1 MTNPSDY
8 FAQAFRAGI
17 TIVSAVLHQRSGK
30 VVVEPLTAVEA
41 HGDRVR
47 ARGRNGRAVS
57 YPVSSIYCAEILGG
71 SAMLWNGT
79 SAANVSGV
87 VVLA

>member
-1 MTNPSDY
+1 MSNPSDY
-8 FAQAFRAGI
+8 FAKAFRAG
-17 TIVSAVLHQRSGK
+17 TMIVSAVLSRRSGK

-41 HGDRVR
+41 NGDRVR
-47 ARGRNGRAVS
+47 ARGQNGRAVS
-57 YPVSSIYCAEILGG
+57 YPVSSIYCAEILGE
-71 SAMLWNGT
+71 AATLWNET